1 MADTITRINRERP
14 GYYNG
19 MPQSSPISRFP
30 SSDPDSALDSGVQG
44 NEGQDMVAEMVL
56 SSRVY
61 KDAHELFSSNSRYGG
76 PFLQQLELI
85 PYSASVRLENTW
97 DSVVSGLGGTS
108 GYENAIQDAFNVC
121 LDEIRALVQNYYNF
135 INTLPAEQVQQFEE
149 AGINSAVTGQGI
161 EGSDM
166 SGAGSAGVVNP
177 QNPSMSTYS
186 NEQLSRG
193 ITSFV
198 EFIGSMTNLGSTAV
212 NTAVNAKNLM
222 GLLDLAE
229 REGYN
234 KQELHDLLLAG
245 EGVTTP
251 SPYRVLTPENTP
263 TIKHGANVAGKKVQA
278 ESAAMDKP
286 IQINVGDDPNGQAH
300 YEIYN
305 PVDVLTEITRFNMA
319 NRFAEGAIKN
329 LRNVGRQQYASL
341 VGMLEGEYEAT
352 NFSALIEEGKFN
364 KDFFSA
370 REGLTEGAA
379 QTKIADHLKNIKELE
394 ERALSFEQWL
404 NDYRFN
410 ILDHWGDQLSKRPN
424 LAPYFYKAL
433 FDFNMEDTFY
443 HQNAAAQ
450 GLKYGLKSLESVGSF
465 IEHLTGF
472 KKPAKAPRKAG
483 QVTVT
488 DSPKGT
494 TTSRTEILYEE

>member
-1 MADTITRINRERP
+1 MTRYPNSAVNGRP
-14 GYYNG
+14 GTTNG
-19 MPQSSPISRFP
+19 QPNY
-30 SSDPDSALDSGVQG
+30 SDRIRDNEFEMDSATTG

-108 GYENAIQDAFNVC
+108 GYENAIQDAFNTC
-121 LDEIRALVQNYYNF
+121 LDEIRSLVQNYYTF
-135 INTLPAEQVQQFEE
+135 INSLPSEQVQQFEE

-177 QNPSMSTYS
+177 ENPSMSTYS

-198 EFIGSMTNLGSTAV
+198 EFIGSMANLGS
-212 NTAVNAKNLM
+212 TAVNAKNLM

-229 REGYN
+229 REGYS

-245 EGVTTP
+245 EGVTTD

-263 TIKHGANVAGKKVQA
+263 AIKHGANVAGKKVQA
-278 ESAAMDKP
+278 ESDAMDKP
-286 IQINVGDDPNGQAH
+286 VTVNVGDDPSGQAH
-300 YEIYN
+300 YEIYD

-319 NRFAEGAIKN
+319 NRFAEGAITN

-341 VGMLEGEYEAT
+341 VGMLEGEYEAGH
-352 NFSALIEEGKFN
+352 FSRMIEEDSFN
-364 KDFFSA
+364 QDLFSA
-370 REGLTEGAA
+370 RDGRSEGTA
-379 QTKIADHLKNIKELE
+379 QTKVAEHLANIKELE
-394 ERALSFEQWL
+394 ESALAFERWL

-410 ILDHWGDQLSKRPN
+410 ILDHWGDQLAKRPN

-433 FDFNMEDTFY
+433 FDFDMSDTFY

-450 GLKYGLKSLESVGSF
+450 GLKYGLDSLQKVGSF
-465 IEHLTGF
+465 LGNLTGF
-472 KKPAKAPRKAG
+472 KKPVMAPRKAG